1 MLIPVSYKFI
11 MRNASPHLRIFLS
24 YSLYPYG
31 DSPCA
36 YGDQYLMCLRR
47 VSDLCLGH
55 ALNKIF
61 LDASAHPPTSKNNIH
76 TGIDLNPRMH
86 TGIACHVIPVC
97 IWGSIKSPYTYG
109 DQDQSPYAYGDYMTC
124 NPRMHMGIKI
134 NPRMHTGIDQIP
146 ICIRG
151 SRTIPVCIQGLLVM

>member
-1 MLIPVSYKFI
+1 
-11 MRNASPHLRIFLS
+11 MRNVSPHLRIFLS
-24 YSLYPYG
+24 YSLYAYG

-36 YGDQYLMCLRR
+36 YGDQYLMCLQR

-55 ALNKIF
+55 TLNKIF

-97 IWGSIKSPYTYG
+97 IRGFSGSL
-109 DQDQSPYAYGDYMTC
+109 YAYGDRMDT
-124 NPRMHMGIKI
+124 NPRMHMGICASLYAYGDFSVT
-134 NPRMHTGIDQIP
+134 PRMHNEVVR
-146 ICIRG
+146 IRE
-151 SRTIPVCIQGLLVM
+151 I